1 MYVNSSLVYYDSEW
15 IVNEVMDSEA
25 LVKVAEEHRHFRQRR
40 KRLTKQLSISSAT
53 IAQNRIAAVQKVQRA
68 RTVMI
73 PDLLHCD
80 F

>member
-1 MYVNSSLVYYDSEW
+1 
-15 IVNEVMDSEA
+15 MDSEA
-25 LVKVAEEHRHFRQRR
+25 LVKVAEEHRQFRQRR

-68 RTVMI
+68 RTIMI